1 MLRRFLTGSAGTY
14 PRFHIPCKK
23 HTNHTHS
30 TDCQAYFSGKRAYK
44 AQRYVFFLNPPSFFQ
59 APRGD
64 FRRSLPER
72 QPQGARPASRR
83 CRTCPATGRVAT
95 GIGRVATGIGRVVT
109 GIGRVATGIDRAVT
123 GISRVTTGIG
133 RVTTGIGRA
142 RMKPADSGACLAG
155 LKKMPNFA
163 DSRLTQTST
172 MGTGYFDFQ
181 QFRVRH
187 DRSTM
192 KVGTDAVL
200 LGAWAELSTAGS
212 VLDIGC
218 GCGVIALIAAQRS
231 RATVTGIDI
240 DEASTAQAA
249 ENARLSPFADRLHFV
264 TADVR
269 TFAPARRFDC
279 ILSNPPF
286 FIEPLLPPD
295 MRKAAA
301 KHTHGLDFGT
311 LINHACRLMADEASL
326 QVVLPANA
334 VQCFSSEAE
343 LRGLHAV
350 RRTDII
356 TREGKTAKRVL
367 LHLTNRD
374 IKAGAH
380 VDRLVLTDENGTR
393 SAAYSTLTRAL
404 YLKP

>member
-95 GIGRVATGIGRVVT
+95 GIGRVVT
-109 GIGRVATGIDRAVT
+109 GIG
-123 GISRVTTGIG
+123 RVTTGIG

-200 LGAWAELSTAGS
+200 LGAWAELPTAGS

>member
-14 PRFHIPCKK
+14 PRFHILCKK

-64 FRRSLPER
+64 FRRSLTER

-95 GIGRVATGIGRVVT
+95 GIGRVVTGIGRVTT
-109 GIGRVATGIDRAVT
+109 GIGRVATGIGRIAT
-123 GISRVTTGIG
+123 GIGRATTGIG

-200 LGAWAELSTAGS
+200 LGAWAELPTAGS

-240 DEASTAQAA
+240 DEASTAQAE